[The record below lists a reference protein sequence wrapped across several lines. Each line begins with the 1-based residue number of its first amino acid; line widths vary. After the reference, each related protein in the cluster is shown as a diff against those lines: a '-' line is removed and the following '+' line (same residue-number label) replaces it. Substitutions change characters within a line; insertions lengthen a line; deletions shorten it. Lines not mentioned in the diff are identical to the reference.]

1 MRFMDSALSVTPA
14 QFEALAVALGIGL
27 LMGLEREQ
35 RPSARAGLRTFA
47 LVALYGAL
55 NGLLGA
61 ITGSYWPLLLGTLLV
76 GVMIIAAYMRR
87 PDPLDPGTT
96 TVVALLLCHI
106 LGFMAWAGYRELAIM
121 IAVGTT
127 VLLYFKAT
135 LRGWAARLTRR
146 DWISILQFCVLSLVI
161 LPVLPNEDFGPFGAL
176 NPYQIWLMVV
186 LIAGVSLAG
195 YAALKLV
202 GNRHGAP
209 IVGIFGGLVS
219 STATT
224 LVFARDAKARPA
236 FGPTAALVILQAN
249 LVMVV
254 RVAIVAAVLA
264 PSLIGLI
271 LKVVAPGLLMG
282 LLPLA
287 LNWRDLR
294 QTDDSPVPETKNPM
308 ELRAAL
314 TFGALYGLVLFI
326 SAWLAEAVGNK
337 GLYIVAL
344 ASGLTDVDAITLSSL
359 RLFSLDR
366 LSAEPTVVAAGLA
379 MISNLAFKA
388 GMASF
393 IGGPPLARRVISGM
407 GPVAVGLA
415 GGLAWVVLST

>member
-1 MRFMDSALSVTPA
+1 MPMNSALSIEPEQIKA
-14 QFEALAVALGIGL
+14 IAIAVGIGL

-47 LVALYGAL
+47 LVGLYGAL

-61 ITGSYWPLLLGTLLV
+61 ATDSVWPFVLGTMLV
-76 GVMIIAAYMRR
+76 GSMIIAAYMRR

-96 TVVALLLCHI
+96 TVVAILLCHT
-106 LGFMAWAGYRELAIM
+106 LGYMVWSGYQQLAIM

-135 LRGWAARLTRR
+135 LRGWAARLTPR

-161 LPVLPNEDFGPFGAL
+161 LPVLPNENFGPFGAL
-176 NPYQIWLMVV
+176 NPYQVWLMVV

-202 GNRHGAP
+202 GDRYGAP
-209 IVGIFGGLVS
+209 IVGLLGGLVS

-224 LVFARDAKARPA
+224 LVFARDAKERPE
-236 FGPTAALVILQAN
+236 FSTTAALVILQAN

-254 RVAIVAAVLA
+254 RVAVIATVLA
-264 PSLIGLI
+264 PGLMPLIV
-271 LKVVAPGLLMG
+271 KVVAPGLVLG
-282 LLPLA
+282 VVPLL
-287 LNWRDLR
+287 LNWRHLSQKDG
-294 QTDDSPVPETKNPM
+294 TPVPDTKNPM

-314 TFGALYGLVLFI
+314 TFGALYGVVLFV
-326 SAWLAEAVGNK
+326 SAWLSEAVGTK
-337 GLYIVAL
+337 GLYVVAL

-359 RLFSLDR
+359 RLFSLDK
-366 LSAEPTVVAAGLA
+366 LAAQPTVIAAGLA

-393 IGGPPLARRVISGM
+393 IGRRQLATRVLSGM
-407 GPVAVGLA
+407 GVVGVGLA
-415 GGLAWVVLST
+415 AGLVWAAQSA

>member
-1 MRFMDSALSVTPA
+1 MNPELSIDPA
-14 QFEALAVALGIGL
+14 QIKAIAVAVGIGL

-47 LVALYGAL
+47 LVGLYGAL
-55 NGLLGA
+55 NGLLA
-61 ITGSYWPLLLGTLLV
+61 SVTDSVWPLLVGTLLV

-96 TVVALLLCHI
+96 TVVALLLCHL
-106 LGFMAWAGYRELAIM
+106 LGFMVWSGYQQLAIM

-127 VLLYFKAT
+127 VLLYFKTT
-135 LRGWAARLTRR
+135 LRGWAAKLTPR
-146 DWISILQFCVLSLVI
+146 DWTSILQFCVLSLVI
-161 LPVLPNEDFGPFGAL
+161 LPVLPNEDFGPYGAL
-176 NPYQIWLMVV
+176 NPYQVWLMVV

-202 GNRHGAP
+202 GNRYGAP

-224 LVFARDAKARPA
+224 LVFARDAKERPE
-236 FGPTAALVILQAN
+236 FSPTAALVILQAN
-249 LVMVV
+249 LVMVI

-264 PSLIGLI
+264 PELLPLIVR
-271 LKVVAPGLLMG
+271 VVAPGLALG
-282 LLPLA
+282 VIPLA

-294 QTDDSPVPETKNPM
+294 QKSDSPVPDTKNPM

-314 TFGALYGLVLFI
+314 TFGGLYGVVLFI
-326 SAWLAEAVGNK
+326 SAWLSEAVGNK
-337 GLYIVAL
+337 GLYLVAL

-359 RLFSLDR
+359 RLFSLER
-366 LSAEPTVVAAGLA
+366 LAAHPTVTAAGLA

-393 IGGPPLARRVISGM
+393 IGGRPLTKRVMLGM
-407 GPVAVGLA
+407 APVGLGIA
-415 GGLAWVVLST
+415 GGLAWVGLGP

>member
-1 MRFMDSALSVTPA
+1 MNPELSIDPDQIKA
-14 QFEALAVALGIGL
+14 IAVAVGIGL

-47 LVALYGAL
+47 LVGLYGAL
-55 NGLLGA
+55 NGLLA
-61 ITGSYWPLLLGTLLV
+61 SVTDSVWPLLIGTLLV

-96 TVVALLLCHI
+96 TVVALLLCHL
-106 LGFMAWAGYRELAIM
+106 LGFMVWSGYQQLAIM

-127 VLLYFKAT
+127 VLLYFKTT
-135 LRGWAARLTRR
+135 LRGWAAKLTPR
-146 DWISILQFCVLSLVI
+146 DWTSILQFCVLSLVI

-176 NPYQIWLMVV
+176 NPYQVWLMVV

-202 GNRHGAP
+202 GNRYGAP

-224 LVFARDAKARPA
+224 LVFARDAKERPV
-236 FGPTAALVILQAN
+236 FSPTAALVILQAN
-249 LVMVV
+249 LVMVI

-264 PSLIGLI
+264 PELLPLIVR
-271 LKVVAPGLLMG
+271 VVAPGLVFG
-282 LLPLA
+282 LIPLA

-294 QTDDSPVPETKNPM
+294 QKGDSPVPDTKNPM

-314 TFGALYGLVLFI
+314 TFGGLYGVVLFI
-326 SAWLAEAVGNK
+326 SAWLSEAVGNK
-337 GLYIVAL
+337 GLYLVAL

-359 RLFSLDR
+359 RLFSLER
-366 LSAEPTVVAAGLA
+366 LAAHPTVTAAGLA

-393 IGGPPLARRVISGM
+393 IGGRPLAKRVMLGM
-407 GPVAVGLA
+407 APVGLGIA
-415 GGLAWVVLST
+415 GGLAWVGLGP

>member
-1 MRFMDSALSVTPA
+1 MNP
-14 QFEALAVALGIGL
+14 ELAVAPEQIKAIAIAMGIGL

-47 LVALYGAL
+47 LVGLFGAL
-55 NGLLGA
+55 NGLLGTLTESVWPVL
-61 ITGSYWPLLLGTLLV
+61 IGSILV
-76 GVMIIAAYMRR
+76 GLMIIAAYMRR

-96 TVVALLLCHI
+96 TVVALLLCHV
-106 LGFMAWAGYRELAIM
+106 LGFMVWSGYHQLAIM

-135 LRGWAARLTRR
+135 LRGWAATLTPR

-161 LPVLPNEDFGPFGAL
+161 LPVLPDANYGPFGAL

-202 GNRHGAP
+202 GNRYGAP

-224 LVFARDAKARPA
+224 LVYARDAKERPD
-236 FGPTAALVILQAN
+236 FSPTAALVILQAN

-264 PSLIGLI
+264 PSLVPLI
-271 LKVVAPGLLMG
+271 LKVVAPGLLLG
-282 LLPLA
+282 LAPLA
-287 LNWRDLR
+287 LNWRALNR
-294 QTDDSPVPETKNPM
+294 KDDSPVPDTKNPM

-314 TFGALYGLVLFI
+314 TFGALYGVVLFI
-326 SAWLAEAVGNK
+326 SAWLAGAVGHK
-337 GLYIVAL
+337 GLYLVAL

-359 RLFSLDR
+359 RLFSLDK
-366 LSAEPTVVAAGLA
+366 LAAQPTVIAAGLA

-393 IGGPPLARRVISGM
+393 IGGTPLARRVLTGM
-407 GPVAVGLA
+407 SPVGLGLA
-415 GGLAWVVLST
+415 GGLVWVSMIA